1 MYLGVMCVTVT
12 HLTSRQVF
20 GIFIEFVNVGAERLE
35 VRDDKLLPEGLG
47 EQNDVALDTS
57 RTGEEPQASG
67 QCCRSGPG
75 PLGGYVQASGP
86 RLTPL

>member
-1 MYLGVMCVTVT
+1 MCLGVMCITVT

-20 GIFIEFVNVGAERLE
+20 GIFIEVVDVGAERLE

-57 RTGEEPQASG
+57 RTGDETSPSG
-67 QCCRSGPG
+67 
-75 PLGGYVQASGP
+75 
-86 RLTPL
+86 